1 MQRTKSPR
9 VQRFRAPSSTCTQ
22 RRGVVAVPVVVEP
35 AAAPVPPDAVPA
47 EAADVQAATAA
58 AVDGAPEEDVAGVAL
73 PILFPLLGNEVRV
86 LQEVVEDIGVQHR
99 LLRHLL
105 AELVAFDDLPVLL
118 AACEVEFHLRSVPL
132 EGAAFLVFLHRP
144 PVFLPRVERVG
155 VAVNGVLDDGDGSV
169 AAQDAAYISED
180 IALAETLDVVVAEVR
195 TAERQLEFVGLANI
209 EHQIVAHRCTPYCD
223 GVLTNR
229 VACQRAPSS

>member
-22 RRGVVAVPVVVEP
+22 RRGAEAAPVAAEPAEAPEPP
-35 AAAPVPPDAVPA
+35 AAAPVEV
-47 EAADVQAATAA
+47 ADEQAANAA
-58 AVDGAPEEDVAGVAL
+58 AVNGAPEEDVAGVAL

-86 LQEVVEDIGVQHR
+86 LQEVVEDIGVQHG
-99 LLRHLL
+99 LLRQLL

-118 AACEVEFHLRSVPL
+118 DACEVEFHLRGVPL

-144 PVFLPRVERVG
+144 PVFLPRIERVG

-169 AAQDAAYISED
+169 ATQDAAHVSED
-180 IALAETLDVVVAEVR
+180 ITLAETLDVVVAEVR
-195 TAERQLEFVGLANI
+195 TAKRQLEFVGLANI